1 MQKKS
6 KFLSWLV
13 FAAMFFTLL
22 PVGAPAAQ
30 AVDESPAILDI
41 SAGDITINTG
51 GCYIIT
57 QSNSVTETVYSITV
71 ADSVYADITLSGVN
85 INATGKAA
93 FAINDNARVNLSLE
107 EGTENTLISSYDFAG
122 LQMKSNSELV
132 INGRGMLNATGGYG
146 GAGIGGGVGGSGG
159 NVTIEGGTVNA
170 AGGGF
175 AAGIGGGYG
184 NNGGT
189 VHISGG
195 AITATGGNM
204 GAGIGAGGSSAGEN
218 SVDISG
224 GQITISGGTVAAT
237 GGANS
242 AGIGGG
248 GDNSSNSTGG
258 SGGTISISGGMVTA
272 TGGRYSAGIGGG
284 RGAAGGN
291 ITISGGTVTATGGTV
306 GTSFDGINYYIRG
319 GGGAGIGGGG
329 TFNHN
334 FSGGNGGTI
343 SITGG
348 LVTAFGGYYAAGIG
362 GGRSAGGGEITI
374 SGGTVT
380 ATGGTVGTKYDGSR
394 NTGGGGAGIGG
405 GGAYDTGYT
414 GGSGALVIV
423 SNNPGITATGN
434 DGGEHIGR
442 GFNGVNSGSLQDDSS
457 RDLGYLRFQVTRQ
470 NNAAVSGATVT
481 VNNNS
486 YTTNSQGVAGCVVP
500 RGSEATYSVNAGGYN
515 TKTGSITPDSIN
527 NEVSVSMSR
536 RSSGGSPSSPKAG
549 VDGEDVPQNKA
560 AWINP
565 FTDVGERDWFYES
578 VAYAVQNKL
587 FVGTSDSTFS
597 PDDNMT
603 RAMLVTV
610 LYRLAGE
617 PDGGQNSFTDV
628 SSQMWYADAVAW
640 ASEQGIISG
649 YGAGLFGPEYPV
661 TREQMAV
668 ILYNYARSRSYDL
681 SATSATAQFAD
692 TTKVSGWAVDAIEW
706 TVGAGLITG
715 KDTGILDPQGNAT
728 RAQVAAILQR
738 FVERYGTE

>member
-1 MQKKS
+1 MLKKS

-13 FAAMFFTLL
+13 FTAMFFTLL

-30 AVDESPAILDI
+30 AADGSPATLDI
-41 SAGDITINTG
+41 SAGDITIDTG
-51 GCYIIT
+51 GGYIIT
-57 QSNSVTETVYSITV
+57 QSSSVTETVYSITV

-93 FAINDNARVNLSLE
+93 LTIYDNARVNLSLE
-107 EGTENTLISSYDFAG
+107 EGTENTLFSSDDFAG

-132 INGRGMLNATGGYG
+132 INGRGTLNVTGGYN
-146 GAGIGGGVGGSGG
+146 GAGIGGGKGGSGG
-159 NVTIEGGTVNA
+159 NVTIKGGTINA
-170 AGGGF
+170 AGGAFG
-175 AAGIGGGYG
+175 AGIGGGYG
-184 NNGGT
+184 NNGGI

-195 AITATGGNM
+195 TITATGGGM

-248 GDNSSNSTGG
+248 GDNSTSSTSG
-258 SGGTISISGGMVTA
+258 SGGAISISGGIVTA
-272 TGGRYSAGIGGG
+272 TGGKYGAGIGGG

-291 ITISGGTVTATGGTV
+291 ITISGGMVTATGGTV
-306 GTSFDGINYYIRG
+306 GTSFDGINYSIRG

-329 TFNHN
+329 TSHHN

-405 GGAYDTGYT
+405 GGAYDTEYT

-457 RDLGYLRFQVTRQ
+457 RELGYLRFQVTRQ

-486 YTTNSQGVAGCVVP
+486 YTTNSEGVAGCFVP
-500 RGSEATYSVNAGGYN
+500 RGSEAIYRVKAGGYN
-515 TKTGSITPDSIN
+515 IKSGSITPDSIN
-527 NEVSVSMSR
+527 NEVSVSISR
-536 RSSGGSPSSPKAG
+536 SSSGGSPSSSKASL
-549 VDGEDVPQNKA
+549 DGEDVPNNKA
-560 AWINP
+560 AWVNP

-578 VAYAVQNKL
+578 VAYDVQNKL
-587 FVGTSDSTFS
+587 FLGTSNSTFS

-617 PDGGQNSFTDV
+617 PGGGQDSFSDV

-649 YGAGLFGPEYPV
+649 YGTGLFGPEYPV

-668 ILYNYARSRSYDL
+668 ILYNYARSRSYDV
-681 SATSATAQFAD
+681 SATSDTAQFDD
-692 TTKVSGWAVDAIEW
+692 TAKVSGWAADAIEW

-715 KDTGILDPQGNAT
+715 NGAGILDPQGNAT

-738 FVERYGTE
+738 FVEIYGVE